1 MSTALHAPQQPESS
15 RVVYE
20 FVSHS
25 DDRSLL
31 EQEAEINRMIECHG
45 LVAFDPE
52 MFGLAA

>member
-1 MSTALHAPQQPESS
+1 MNFELQSPQKPDSG

-20 FVSHS
+20 FVSHDELS
-25 DDRSLL
+25 PV
-31 EQEAEINRMIECHG
+31 EQDAEINRMIEFNG

>member
-25 DDRSLL
+25 DDLSLL